1 MARNVLPDQYYTFNA
16 STRTITLNRA
26 VKRESLLLITNV
38 TTNTV
43 IYNFSDPNLKA
54 TAFTTASGN
63 IAASGSTAISDVT
76 TTIVLNY
83 NTTSMSN
90 TDKLQVIVDEY
101 ESKMIPGEVYQDPVN
116 KLRVSTPQ
124 ALIDTDFEYGV
135 QQTKWEMLQLTNN
148 RPSAYLNINSPNTGR
163 NQTAAT
169 TLTSI
174 IASSGSRIMTVNVGA
189 IAGFAVGQPVY
200 IQDTAWNPGNGL
212 FLIES
217 VSGNS
222 FTYRAREAWVTGM
235 TPTTNIADADIPT
248 QIFDAQFY
256 TGSGLGGAVTYA
268 APVGQVQQI
277 TTTTPHGLEPGNDI
291 MLVQASGAGS
301 TTNTYGNFTVTT
313 ILSPY
318 IFYVIGDATLSGT
331 PTGGSNAIYVRPPGY
346 SQHRAFDGGV
356 TFSTNSNSHNIQYI
370 RQTRRYFRYQ
380 SGKGIQV
387 STGTALKTQL
397 NIDRIEQVSGTT
409 AVVYSKFAHGLF
421 PGATITVGGA
431 TGDTTYNTS
440 SSAVINVLDTYRF
453 TYTTS
458 GTPTVSVAS
467 GPIYVTYNQWY
478 GGGNRCGLFDSQN
491 GLFFEH
497 DGQVLS
503 VNKRSSTY
511 QIGGFCS
518 ITAGD
523 NTVTGLTTNG
533 ASTQYSRQ
541 LAPNDFVVIRG
552 TTYRVTSITSDT
564 SFKIQPAYRGTSNLA
579 KGIISKTVDQ
589 RIPQSQWN
597 MDKCDGTGP
606 SGFNIDPGKMNMYY
620 IDYSWYGAGF
630 IRFGFRQ
637 ADGTV
642 VYAHKIVNNNVN
654 TEAYMRSGNLPAR
667 YETNTLPKYT
677 ALTSTLN
684 SGDSSIAVASTAEFP
699 SSGTVLVRSDTQCE
713 YITYTTKTSNSL
725 GGLTRGQAG
734 DTSTGKSVTL
744 STTSNTVNVANTTG
758 VQIGQYVYTG
768 TLGQIPSGTSVVSFV
783 ANTSVTLSKL
793 PTASGA
799 TTMFFAPLANTAQTF
814 SVSQTTPVVCQLHS
828 PAVASQIGHWGTS
841 VIMDGRYDDD
851 KSLVFTYG
859 QVTPL
864 SITTGAVN
872 AILAIRSAPSVSNGN
887 TSSLICARD
896 LVNRMQLVLRQL
908 DIASTNASG
917 FLVTLVLNGVP
928 STNATWLQSGGSPV
942 GGSSLAQVAIY
953 SAGTTIVGGE
963 VVGGFYTNP
972 GSTATATVLDLSN
985 VRDLGNSILG
995 GGTTGTQSAIYPDGP
1010 DVIHVV
1016 VRNLAGTTQTIAAR
1030 ISWTEAQA

>member
-54 TAFTTASGN
+54 TSYTVASGN
-63 IAASGSTAISDVT
+63 VALNQAASDVT

-83 NTTSMSN
+83 NTTSMSS

-101 ESKMIPGEVYQDPVN
+101 ESKFIPGEAYQDPVN
-116 KLRVSTPQ
+116 KLRTSQPQ

-135 QQTKWEMLQLTNN
+135 QQTKWEMLQLSNN
-148 RPSAYLNINSPNTGR
+148 RPGAYLNINSPNTGR
-163 NQTAAT
+163 NQTTST

-174 IASSGSRIMTVNVGA
+174 VATNGSRLITVNVA
-189 IAGFAVGQPVY
+189 SSTGFSVGQPVY
-200 IQDTAWNPGNGL
+200 IQDTQWNPANGL
-212 FLIES
+212 FVIET
-217 VSGNS
+217 VPGGTS
-222 FTYRAREAWVTGM
+222 FTYRAREAYVTGM
-235 TPTTNIADADIPT
+235 TPSTTISDADIPT
-248 QIFDAQFY
+248 QIFDAQFF
-256 TGSGLGGAVTYA
+256 TGSALGGSVTYNT
-268 APVGQVQQI
+268 VSGQVQQI
-277 TTTTPHGLEPGNDI
+277 TCSTPHGLEIGNEI
-291 MLVQASGAGS
+291 MCINNGTGGNTNSAYGS
-301 TTNTYGNFTVTT
+301 FFVYT

-318 IFYVIGDATLSGT
+318 IFCIYTDTTATT
-331 PTGGSNAIYVRPPGY
+331 APTVNTGIYVRPPGY

-370 RQTRRYFRYQ
+370 RQSRRYFRYQ

-397 NIDRIEQVSGTT
+397 NVDRIEQVSGTT
-409 AVVYSKFAHGLF
+409 ALVYSKYAHGLF
-421 PGATITVGGA
+421 PGATIQVGGA

-440 SSAVINVLDTYRF
+440 NSTVINVYDSYRF

-458 GTPTVSVAS
+458 GTPSVSVAS
-467 GPIYVTYNQWY
+467 GAFYVNYNNWY
-478 GGGNRCGLFDSQN
+478 GGANRCGLFDSQN
-491 GLFFEH
+491 GLFFEY
-497 DGQVLS
+497 DGTVLS

-533 ASTQYSRQ
+533 AATQYSRQ

-552 TTYRVTSITSDT
+552 NTYRVTSITSDS
-564 SFKIQPAYRGTSNLA
+564 SFKIQPAYRGAANLA
-579 KGIISKTVDQ
+579 KGVINKTVDT
-589 RIPQSQWN
+589 RIPQSAWN
-597 MDKCDGTGP
+597 LDKCDGTGP
-606 SGFNIDPGKMNMYY
+606 SGFSIDPGKMNMYY
-620 IDYSWYGAGF
+620 LDYSWYGAGF

-642 VYAHKIVNNNVN
+642 VYCHKIVNNNVN

-667 YETNTLPKYT
+667 YETNTIPKYT
-677 ALTSTLN
+677 LLTSTLN
-684 SGDSSIAVASTAEFP
+684 SGDSSIAVADTTNWP
-699 SSGTVLVRSDTQCE
+699 SAGTVLVRSDTQTE
-713 YITYTTKTSNSL
+713 YINYTTKTLTSL

-734 DTSTGKSVTL
+734 DTSTGKSATL
-744 STTSNTVNVANTTG
+744 STTSNIVAVANTTG
-758 VQIGQYVYTG
+758 VQIGQYVYTN
-768 TLGQIPSGTSVVSFV
+768 TLGQVPHNTVVVSFV

-799 TTMFFAPLANTAQTF
+799 TTLYFAPMGQTAQTF
-814 SVSQTTPVVCQLHS
+814 SVAQTTPVVCQLHG
-828 PAVASQIGHWGTS
+828 PAVASQIAHWGTS

-859 QVTPL
+859 QQSL
-864 SITTGAVN
+864 ISIAASAN
-872 AILAIRSAPSVSNGN
+872 NCLLAIRSAPVVANGN
-887 TSSLICARD
+887 TSSLIASRD
-896 LVNRMQLVLRQL
+896 LVNRMQLVLRAL
-908 DIASTNASG
+908 DINQTGTSG
-917 FLVTLVLNGVP
+917 FLVTLVLNGYP
-928 STNATWLQSGGSPV
+928 STNATWLNNGGSPL
-942 GGSSLAQVAIY
+942 GGSSLAQVASY

-963 VVGGFYTNP
+963 VVGGFYTQP
-972 GSTATATVLDLSN
+972 GSNTATTLDLNS

-995 GGTTGTQSAIYPDGP
+995 GGTAGTQSSIYPDGP

-1016 VRNLAGTTQTIAAR
+1016 VRNLNGGAAQTIAGR